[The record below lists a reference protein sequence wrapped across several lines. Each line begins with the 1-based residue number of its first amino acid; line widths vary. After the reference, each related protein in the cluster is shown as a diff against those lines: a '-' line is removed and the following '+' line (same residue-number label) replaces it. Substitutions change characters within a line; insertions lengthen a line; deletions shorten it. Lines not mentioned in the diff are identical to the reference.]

1 MPDQTINPAVP
12 PGCEPRAAADA
23 LSAQEKARYLSEPHR
38 CFELNKEI
46 ESLRSDIG
54 WRRGGHSARTLA
66 KHDDLRV
73 VLIALAPGVRMGE
86 HVVDA
91 RVTIQT
97 VAGSV
102 RLWLGERAI
111 ALPLGSLLVLDRALT
126 HDVEALEESAIL
138 LTVTWLSSTT

>member
-1 MPDQTINPAVP
+1 MADQTTNTAT

-23 LSAQEKARYLSEPHR
+23 MSAQQKERYLSEPCH

-54 WRRGGHSARTLA
+54 WRRDGHSARTLV

-73 VLIALAPGVRMGE
+73 VLIALASGARMGE
-86 HVVDA
+86 HAADA

-111 ALPLGSLLVLDRALT
+111 ALPLGGLLVLDRALT
-126 HDVEALEESAIL
+126 HDVEAIEESAIL
-138 LTVTWLSSTT
+138 LTLAWPG